1 MKHCPNEIIKWNYRV
16 PHLFFAMKNAPRVL
30 WNVLPW
36 NKIFPR
42 CWSCWL
48 TFDDR
53 ISCALEFSSPKKTCP
68 TLWKKKTTQRSAAHQ
83 VASRLSNILKQK
95 NSKQQKN
102 DKNIPPPPPM
112 NEIAPIF
119 FYFNENIWHAGS
131 PPFPP
136 TPVPHAPPTSLVST
150 LRSAD
155 SQTLDELE
163 KKNIL
168 TIFTT

>member
-1 MKHCPNEIIKWNYRV
+1 MCPT
-16 PHLFFAMKNAPRVL
+16 FF
-30 WNVLPW
+30 LPW
-36 NKIFPR
+36 KMLPDYSETFYPETNFFHDADPVDWHLMIVYLVLSNFPP
-42 CWSCWL
+42 
-48 TFDDR
+48 
-53 ISCALEFSSPKKTCP
+53 PKKQP
-68 TLWKKKTTQRSAAHQ
+68 FEKKTTQRSAAHQ

-136 TPVPHAPPTSLVST
+136 IPVPHAPPTSLVST

-155 SQTLDELE
+155 SQTLDDLE